1 MSFLGG
7 VFSSV
12 SKAMDFLSGAVD
24 IIVVQQP
31 DKTFKCT
38 PFHVKFGTLKILS
51 SAERTVRIMVNGK
64 LTDIYMKTEE
74 SGVAYFE
81 PVTNN
86 TISSTSNPNDV
97 SGDSSLER
105 SPFSKSPLSPSKED
119 FTFEDQQFS
128 LDMDTLDNVK
138 QTTPTGT
145 RKIADAVSSAGSQAE
160 SLASIIVPNTL
171 SVDRGATMDFSTPS
185 TNVGVPNG
193 SKSLSQQQLTT
204 DTTSATDIAIKPLI
218 IDNQQEKPNISVV
231 QQSPSTV
238 DPAVEDISNLKDIRI
253 RVLIPPSPNGT
264 PIGEGSK
271 WFSWLSFFK
280 KQNPANRNSTNAIA
294 DEESPAVKVVPDLQ
308 LPNTLNII
316 IQPSKQSGVTIAL
329 SDPLMQH
336 ALVQSGGGSLSSIPT
351 TSKSSASDFA
361 PASGGGVVGGVHDED
376 IRNAFKNSQS
386 SLSLSGSAQD
396 LQHLHSDFTEENEF
410 IEEQFMEEIQ
420 RYHNNP
426 IPKLESVKSLLSEKN
441 LPEQVS
447 EDIRNHN
454 DKEVEN
460 VARNSALTTG
470 NPLQVS
476 TPGNPSQE
484 RQSVRSAGSGSDNE
498 VTSASNKSDSS
509 SGAVTFNQVKSTHG
523 TPHNGSPRTSPPP
536 PMKELVA
543 SNEQYRQQQ
552 QQQQPQITVPQ
563 SIKVSQKVDI
573 RSSESLSKLTPSLPL
588 SMSPPSGT
596 TAVEDTDV
604 LSSPSKNL
612 EMNNV
617 KIKQIEHEEVEE
629 QASSAYP
636 KASSWRLN
644 WLWVDTKSPAGV
656 HHKKSKETM
665 QHKYY
670 TGETSAYMIARSVRP
685 TSNQLRSM
693 MLRLG
698 KNEIKFYVNSRFQG
712 TQEIVANIWLWPYD
726 AKIVISDVDGTIT
739 RSDVL
744 GHFLPMFGKD
754 WSHNGIAS
762 LYCSIAENGYRIV
775 YLTSRSLLQ
784 AEQTRAYIRG
794 VRQGDKSLPDGPIVT
809 SPEKIFEVLTREV
822 ITKNPEEFKI
832 AALRD
837 IRSLFSK
844 DVNPFYA
851 GFGNKE
857 NDLLSYKTV
866 GVHPSRI
873 FIVDTS
879 SKIRVDSI
887 VTHKSYSD
895 VDDLVHMIF
904 PRLNENDHDPV
915 DKQFSSFLFWKIPVE
930 SVEEVSRRV
939 LPTSPANKPFKK

>member
-74 SGVAYFE
+74 SGVAFFE
-81 PVTNN
+81 PIATNI
-86 TISSTSNPNDV
+86 TGSISNPSEL
-97 SGDSSLER
+97 SGESSRDR

-138 QTTPTGT
+138 QTTPTET
-145 RKIADAVSSAGSQAE
+145 RKIANPLPPASSHVDP
-160 SLASIIVPNTL
+160 LTSITLPNRL
-171 SVDRGATMDFSTPS
+171 SVERDAAMDLSTHS
-185 TNVGVPNG
+185 THVDVPNG
-193 SKSLSQQQLTT
+193 SKYLSQRQSTAELNSTT
-204 DTTSATDIAIKPLI
+204 DIPVKPLMVN
-218 IDNQQEKPNISVV
+218 NQQEQASISVV
-231 QQSPSTV
+231 QQSPSTI
-238 DPAVEDISNLKDIRI
+238 DPSVENSSNMKDIRI
-253 RVLIPPSPNGT
+253 RVLVPPSSNKT

-280 KQNPANRNSTNAIA
+280 KQNPADLKSANVII
-294 DEESPAVKVVPDLQ
+294 DEEGPAVKVVPDAQ
-308 LPNTLNII
+308 FPNTLNII
-316 IQPSKQSGVTIAL
+316 VQPSNHSGISIAL

-336 ALVQSGGGSLSSIPT
+336 ALAHQSGRPASAIPT
-351 TSKSSASDFA
+351 TSKASVAANGDGNVVN
-361 PASGGGVVGGVHDED
+361 GGED
-376 IRNAFKNSQS
+376 TRNALKNSIS
-386 SLSLSGSAQD
+386 SLSLSGSTQD
-396 LQHLHSDFTEENEF
+396 FQHLHSDFTEENEF
-410 IEEQFMEEIQ
+410 IEEQFMEEMQ

-426 IPKLESVKSLLSEKN
+426 IPKLESVKDLLSEKN
-441 LPEQVS
+441 IPEKAFD
-447 EDIRNHN
+447 DIKHHN
-454 DKEVEN
+454 DKGVVEN
-460 VARNSALTTG
+460 SHSENVTMNSASVIG
-470 NPLQVS
+470 DPLQVS
-476 TPGNPSQE
+476 TSGKPSQE

-498 VTSASNKSDSS
+498 VTSASNKSESS
-509 SGAVTFNQVKSTHG
+509 YGSVTFNQVKSTHG
-523 TPHNGSPRTSPPP
+523 TPHNGSPSTSPPP
-536 PMKELVA
+536 SIKELVT
-543 SNEQYRQQQ
+543 SNQ
-552 QQQQPQITVPQ
+552 QQQQPQQIIIPQ
-563 SIKVSQKVDI
+563 AIKVSQKVDI

-596 TAVEDTDV
+596 TAVENIDA
-604 LSSPSKNL
+604 LSSLSKDLGSKNI
-612 EMNNV
+612 EMQ
-617 KIKQIEHEEVEE
+617 QIEHEEIEE
-629 QASSAYP
+629 QASSANP
-636 KASSWRLN
+636 KTSSWRLN
-644 WLWVDTKSPAGV
+644 WLWVDTKSPAGL

-670 TGETSAYMIARSVRP
+670 NGETSYMMVRSLRP
-685 TSNQLRSM
+685 TSDQLRSM

-712 TQEIVANIWLWPYD
+712 NQEIVANIWLWPYD

-794 VRQGDKSLPDGPIVT
+794 VRQGVKSLPDGPIVT

-851 GFGNKE
+851 GFGNKD

-873 FIVDTS
+873 FIIDTS
-879 SKIRVDSI
+879 SKIRVDSV

-904 PRLNENDHDPV
+904 PRLKENDPDLV

-939 LPTSPANKPFKK
+939 LQTSTANKKAF